1 MRKITLGFAAIAI
14 AISALSF
21 GTSSAKALDFSITFG
36 TAQPP
41 MVRYHEPHRG
51 LPVTPHTHRPVVPHR
66 HAAPPPRYDHRSH
79 WRDRSRHDR
88 RWRDDRRRSS
98 QSCTVRTE
106 RYWDGRSWVTDRRR
120 ICR

>member
-41 MVRYHEPHRG
+41 MVRYHEQPRG

-66 HAAPPPRYDHRSH
+66 HAAPPPRYDNRSH

-88 RWRDDRRRSS
+88 RWHDSRRGASN
-98 QSCTVRTE
+98 CTVRTE
-106 RYWDGRSWVTDRRR
+106 RYWDGRSWVTEQRRV
-120 ICR
+120 CR